1 MEWIKGLGGTIR
13 RIWDKLLLT
22 LKSRSFI
29 EEKVL
34 EGIDIDIDGLYE
46 DPSIAVNLQQRY
58 LHAIKQVDMLKP
70 KYKEVVNHITLVQR
84 IEMLSTRAKQELEK
98 LCQIYSE
105 TLVKKGEFKEKI
117 KDQSKDR
124 SSYLQQYE
132 DSMASIIEMMKGHED
147 NQRMVKQDLAYL
159 ESEKS
164 ELLYQSRRLKS
175 AYSFIKS
182 TFIVVALL
190 TAVVAFVLSVMY
202 FAYSVAILTW
212 AMISMIA
219 VIGATVWIYVFR
231 RYLVYEI
238 TKKSK
243 N

>member
-1 MEWIKGLGGTIR
+1 
-13 RIWDKLLLT
+13 
-22 LKSRSFI
+22 
-29 EEKVL
+29 
-34 EGIDIDIDGLYE
+34 
-46 DPSIAVNLQQRY
+46 
-58 LHAIKQVDMLKP
+58 
-70 KYKEVVNHITLVQR
+70 
-84 IEMLSTRAKQELEK
+84 
-98 LCQIYSE
+98 
-105 TLVKKGEFKEKI
+105 
-117 KDQSKDR
+117 
-124 SSYLQQYE
+124 
-132 DSMASIIEMMKGHED
+132 MASIIEMMKGHED

-219 VIGATVWIYVFR
+219 VIGGATVWIYVFR

-238 TKKSK
+238 TKNQKLMKRAIELINKTKIKYINNQKVIDYQCGKYKVDSSEMLELRWENYTNRVMAEKQYKNISNSIAAMMTDIEDLLRKNGVEDNGFVLDYMDYFTSK
-243 N
+243 KRVEKYYLNVYMTKRMS

>member
-105 TLVKKGEFKEKI
+105 TLVKKRG
-117 KDQSKDR
+117 
-124 SSYLQQYE
+124 
-132 DSMASIIEMMKGHED
+132 G
-147 NQRMVKQDLAYL
+147 V
-159 ESEKS
+159 
-164 ELLYQSRRLKS
+164 
-175 AYSFIKS
+175 
-182 TFIVVALL
+182 
-190 TAVVAFVLSVMY
+190 
-202 FAYSVAILTW
+202 
-212 AMISMIA
+212 
-219 VIGATVWIYVFR
+219 
-231 RYLVYEI
+231 
-238 TKKSK
+238 
-243 N
+243 